1 MMPAFQELVL
11 VVVLAVGLG
20 FLAHLL
26 RQPVIIGFIAAGIMI
41 GYFEQLQLTHV
52 DFLQSLSAIGI
63 ALLLFLVGIE
73 MNFKEWRKMSGLA
86 LLVGLGQIVF
96 TFGAGFFLSTALGYG
111 TLTSFYIAAA
121 LTLSSTII
129 VVKLLSEKKDLK
141 SLYGQITIGILL
153 LQDFVAILLL
163 LFLTELT
170 ADAGGLGFQGFT
182 ALYKLA
188 GLVIFVILASR
199 ILPRTLDLIGRSR
212 ELLYLFSL
220 AWALGVSAFAVLI
233 GLSIEAGGFLAGLAL
248 ATSSEHFEISS
259 RLRPLRDFFI
269 ILFFVILG
277 TRAIEGLGGVDLL
290 PAGIL
295 TLFVLLGTPL
305 IVLLVMGAMG
315 YRSRT
320 SLLTG
325 VAVAQVSEF
334 GFIIA
339 ALGNRL
345 GHISDAETSL
355 ITLVGLATIFISSYL
370 IVHNHWLY
378 ERLRPL
384 VKAFEFRQGLIEEVP
399 PETQFKNHII
409 LIGVHRM
416 GQGILRALSEAKANF
431 VALDFDPTVVRSL
444 AKTGVPVVYG
454 DINDSEVREK
464 IALAKAKVIISTA
477 PELAD
482 NLIVLE
488 EMRRKKG
495 RVKIVLTAE
504 DEWSARELYKEG
516 ADYVILPRFLGGQ
529 ELAKII
535 NQDHNLTSLKELK
548 ERDLKLIGS

>member
-163 LFLTELT
+163 LFLTGLT

-548 ERDLKLIGS
+548 KRDLKLIGS